1 MEKKLNVL
9 DYFTNKHLN
18 YDDLLKNYN
27 NSLIEIS
34 KSEKEYSE
42 LTMDYNY
49 LGKKYNDSLIEIS
62 KSEKKYSELT
72 MKYDELL
79 KNYND
84 LKVYFAI
91 SESNKDWCN
100 KYHNLIDNIKKNNND
115 IKDIINKQLNIID
128 EINDKINDKIYLM
141 LMNNLKEIFD
151 KLKIQL
157 M

>member
-27 NSLIEIS
+27 NSLIEIN
-34 KSEKEYSE
+34 KSEEKYSE
-42 LTMDYNY
+42 LTMNYNY
-49 LGKKYNDSLIEIS
+49 VWKNYNDSLIEIN
-62 KSEKKYSELT
+62 KSEEKYSELT
-72 MKYDELL
+72 MKYDELF

-84 LKVYFAI
+84 FKVYLMLM
-91 SESNKDWCN
+91 N
-100 KYHNLIDNIKKNNND
+100 DNIKKNNND

-157 M
+157 I